1 MARTQLAK
9 RKTPRFK
16 YSDVVVSDQKK
27 CEDAIDR
34 IFGYQR
40 RMASDVVAIGCLLID
55 VKEKLEHGQFGAWI
69 KHYLGWSQQTV
80 SNMMRAGETFGKV
93 PNFGDLTID
102 TSALYLL
109 ASMTCP
115 DDLREE
121 IITRAS
127 KGERITHATVREALD
142 ELRSDDDE
150 PVAPPVS
157 RQPPSVRNDETI
169 VIGEDDNDDDDQD
182 EEPAPSRYQPKPF
195 VENDDAE
202 ETEQR
207 VIEWSLAGFLVST
220 RRLVSEWRDRCPEE
234 ERSEM
239 AQVLRDLAEQIENET

>member
-69 KHYLGWSQQTV
+69 KHYLGWSQQTI

-102 TSALYLL
+102 TSALTGTSL
-109 ASMTCP
+109 AA
-115 DDLREE
+115 E
-121 IITRAS
+121 ITTLNS
-127 KGERITHATVREALD
+127 K
-142 ELRSDDDE
+142 S
-150 PVAPPVS
+150 
-157 RQPPSVRNDETI
+157 
-169 VIGEDDNDDDDQD
+169 
-182 EEPAPSRYQPKPF
+182 
-195 VENDDAE
+195 
-202 ETEQR
+202 QR
-207 VIEWSLAGFLVST
+207 VYGISYTYS
-220 RRLVSEWRDRCPEE
+220 
-234 ERSEM
+234 
-239 AQVLRDLAEQIENET
+239 